1 MLACFST
8 CYKHL
13 YTFPS
18 QNIDFCALCS
28 TLVKSNFHLHFTSIF
43 TSIFSPS
50 FFLYR
55 PEILLDFLLIFW
67 GSYLTGYKHLCKLPS
82 KNFDFWSLWSTLEK
96 SNIIDYLLTTFWLLF
111 SSFIFPLQAR
121 NFVGF
126 SFNFLRELYTR
137 L

>member
-67 GSYLTGYKHLCKLPS
+67 GSYLTGYKQLYKFRS
-82 KNFDFWSLWSTLEK
+82 KNSFLRRNMEHDDFVLENVRHRSE
-96 SNIIDYLLTTFWLLF
+96 SNPNFAL
-111 SSFIFPLQAR
+111 IFPLQAR

-126 SFNFLRELYTR
+126 PFNFISVFITVI
-137 L
+137 